1 MFSIMGVMKNGNAIS
16 YELTNEEWTAA
27 RNERPLPDL
36 MQFKTL
42 KGNWVRLN
50 MREFLV
56 IEFQYNNG
64 LLNAGPGKLP
74 N

>member
-27 RNERPLPDL
+27 RNERPLQDI
-36 MQFKTL
+36 MQFKTA
-42 KGNWVRLN
+42 KGSWVRLN
-50 MREFLV
+50 MREFIA
-56 IEFQYNNG
+56 IEFQHSNG
-64 LLNAGPGKLP
+64 LLGPGKLP